1 MLTNFPSAFA
11 TAAQRVAL
19 GATALLVFALAPAAA
34 IAASPT
40 QHQYG
45 DSLTQL
51 AQGGGGAG
59 TGSGGGSAAGG
70 LPFTGLDV
78 ALLAAVA
85 AGLTVAGLLL
95 RRQRPVEVSKG

>member
-1 MLTNFPSAFA
+1 MFVL
-11 TAAQRVAL
+11 
-19 GATALLVFALAPAAA
+19 ALAPAAA

-51 AQGGGGAG
+51 AQGGGTAGG
-59 TGSGGGSAAGG
+59 TGSASSAGG

-85 AGLTVAGLLL
+85 AGLVVAGLLL
-95 RRQRPVEVSKG
+95 RRQRPAEVSKG